1 MKNAK
6 NRLYY
11 RKSPLNNTGRCAMA
25 DKEIKNINNTGRC
38 AMADKEIK
46 NIKEFAVD
54 NNLKKYE
61 IEFQD
66 GKKIVLEGSGQLKTA
81 AKV

>member
-11 RKSPLNNTGRCAMA
+11 RKSPLNNT
-25 DKEIKNINNTGRC
+25 ERC

-46 NIKEFAVD
+46 NIKEFVVD

-61 IEFQD
+61 IEFQN

>member
-11 RKSPLNNTGRCAMA
+11 RKSPL
-25 DKEIKNINNTGRC
+25 NNTGRC

-66 GKKIVLEGSGQLKTA
+66 GKKIVLEGSGHLKTA